1 MPTTREAS
9 PCWDKLITTS
19 WSSTATAISQ
29 HIGWYLRDESAT
41 WAIWPYP
48 YWHGGG
54 RQSHFTVWGRGYITW
69 KVKPISHTPIDLPNR
84 VVGITKSH
92 IARKMNERPRESRV
106 IDRAKNGPLIHQV
119 MRLGVFFFV
128 CDAASSREVPFTPFY
143 CFRREAL
150 PLLPACYLQACGLR
164 VFRSTHR
171 SPPARSVDCGLV
183 TEFYFVSCDQ
193 WSAVK
198 SRLRLITSL
207 LVCPQTST
215 LLLVQGRLSRAVVN

>member
-1 MPTTREAS
+1 MFWYRNGIHFVKSEVATLEVAETDTLVQCIEQMPTTREAS

-48 YWHGGG
+48 YWHGRG

-119 MRLGVFFFV
+119 MRLGVFVWCSFLQRG
-128 CDAASSREVPFTPFY
+128 AFY
-143 CFRREAL
+143 TFLLFSKGGLATTAGM
-150 PLLPACYLQACGLR
+150 LPAGMRSAGL
-164 VFRSTHR
+164 
-171 SPPARSVDCGLV
+171 
-183 TEFYFVSCDQ
+183 
-193 WSAVK
+193 
-198 SRLRLITSL
+198 
-207 LVCPQTST
+207 
-215 LLLVQGRLSRAVVN
+215 